1 MKTLSQACTP
11 ILTTAEKTNSSPARS
26 PSSLTNKGG
35 QMITIPQR
43 LSQKTPKEN
52 DKSLSQYLKHTLK
65 LPLNT
70 QKRTIFTKY
79 GTEFID
85 KVSFGEMTPEQI
97 SKAKSVIEKCKTP
110 LPEQEIIKLIAR
122 LQIICPEKEKTEY
135 DKKARIAVWVEE
147 LSKYPADVV
156 TYALKMRYKWFPA
169 LSEVLDNCDNE
180 VAYRNL
186 LERGI
191 KMAGWR

>member
-11 ILTTAEKTNSSPARS
+11 ILTIAEKTNNSLAPSQ
-26 PSSLTNKGG
+26 SSLTSNGG
-35 QMITIPQR
+35 QMIITPQQ
-43 LSQKTPKEN
+43 LSQKTPQEN
-52 DKSLSQYLKHTLK
+52 DRSLSRLLKHTLK

-70 QKRTIFTKY
+70 QRKTIFTEY
-79 GTEFID
+79 GAEFVD
-85 KVSFGEMTPEQI
+85 EVKFGKMTDEQVEQ
-97 SKAKSVIEKCKTP
+97 AKQVLREFYKP
-110 LPEQEIIKLIAR
+110 LPSQQIIKLIAR
-122 LQIICPEKEKTEY
+122 LQIICPEKNKTQY
-135 DKKARIAVWVEE
+135 DTEARTSIWVEE

-191 KMAGWR
+191 RMAGWR